1 VADGIDIDG
10 EDEFLVPAGQGNSLV
25 ALVRLRRFMDAAIV
39 RGETMLPPE
48 RRLADT
54 LGVGRGALRRALD
67 VVEAEG
73 LVRRIQGSGTYLGNG
88 PPQPPDIEE
97 MSQRASPGEVMEVRV
112 ELEPVVARLA
122 ADRASP
128 AEIETMRRLARR
140 VASAI
145 DRDAYELWDAAL
157 HRAIAEAA
165 RNRLFLDLLEIIE
178 AVRQDEN
185 FRSLRERARDA
196 EAFAEAVTMH
206 DRIVEA
212 IAARDGVAAAVAMR
226 EHLVLLS
233 GRMRAAGDPPEPVAR
248 PRQKEGSA

>member
-97 MSQRASPGEVMEVRV
+97 MSQRASPGE
-112 ELEPVVARLA
+112 ARLA

-185 FRSLRERARDA
+185 FRS
-196 EAFAEAVTMH
+196 
-206 DRIVEA
+206 
-212 IAARDGVAAAVAMR
+212 
-226 EHLVLLS
+226 
-233 GRMRAAGDPPEPVAR
+233 
-248 PRQKEGSA
+248 